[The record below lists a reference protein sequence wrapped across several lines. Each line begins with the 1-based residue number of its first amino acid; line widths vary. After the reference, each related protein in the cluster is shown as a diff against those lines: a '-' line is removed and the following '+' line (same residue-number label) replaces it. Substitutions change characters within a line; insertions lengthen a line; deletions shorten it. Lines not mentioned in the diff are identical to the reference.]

1 MENQKTPE
9 FRGFRDNIGNC
20 EKSEVAE
27 SLGDSLNYFEI
38 LQDWED
44 QLQALDLD
52 LEELGL

>member
-1 MENQKTPE
+1 M
-9 FRGFRDNIGNC
+9 
-20 EKSEVAE
+20 AE
-27 SLGDSLNYFEI
+27 SLGDSSNYFQI